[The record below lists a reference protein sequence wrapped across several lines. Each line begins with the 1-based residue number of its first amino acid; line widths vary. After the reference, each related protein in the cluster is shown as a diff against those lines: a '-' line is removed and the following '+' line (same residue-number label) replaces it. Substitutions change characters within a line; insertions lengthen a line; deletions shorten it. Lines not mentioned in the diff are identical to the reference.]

1 MSKEPS
7 FDIVSEVNLQ
17 EIDNAVNQAK
27 KELATRYDFKGT
39 LWNIDLQQTP
49 EKNITVQ
56 AADSLRLR
64 GLKQLLHEKLAVRGV
79 PVQSLDYQAEENAEN
94 SSIRQKAK
102 IQQGIPHEEAKK
114 IVKAIK
120 DAKLKV
126 QVTIQGE
133 TLRVKGKKKDDLQ
146 DAIKIIKAGSF
157 KVPLQ
162 FTNFQG

>member
-1 MSKEPS
+1 VSKEAS
-7 FDIVSEVNLQ
+7 FDIVSEVDLQ

-27 KELATRYDFKGT
+27 KELTTRYDFKGT
-39 LWNIDLQQTP
+39 LWKVDLERTP

-102 IQQGIPHEEAKK
+102 IKQGISHEEAKK
-114 IVKAIK
+114 IVKTIK

-146 DAIKIIKAGSF
+146 DVIKLLKAGSF

>member
-1 MSKEPS
+1 MSKEAS
-7 FDIVSEVNLQ
+7 FDIVSEVDLQ

-27 KELATRYDFKGT
+27 KELMTRYDFKGT
-39 LWNIDLQQTP
+39 LWKVDLERTP

-56 AADSLRLR
+56 AADNLRLR

-79 PVQSLDYQAEENAEN
+79 PVQSLDYQAEESAEN
-94 SSIRQKAK
+94 GSIRQKAK

-114 IVKAIK
+114 IVKTIK

-146 DAIKIIKAGSF
+146 DVIKLLKTGSF
-157 KVPLQ
+157 KTPLQ